1 MTLHD
6 GILRVR
12 GFRFYFTPLAGVLF
26 AFPSRYYSLSV
37 MTDIQPWIVVDPASG
52 GVPRAPPYSGT
63 APASPVRCAYAALT
77 PSGRT
82 FQSVPLRMGFI
93 TCSGLNPRAAL
104 QPQFPRELIWAPPRS
119 LAATRGI
126 SVDFCSL
133 VT

>member
-12 GFRFYFTPLAGVLF
+12 GFRFSFTPLAGVLF

-82 FQSVPLRMGFI
+82 FQSVPLRMGFLQTSRVI
-93 TCSGLNPRAAL
+93 PVRPYNPRKYGFGL
-104 QPQFPRELIWAPPRS
+104 LPVRS
-119 LAATRGI
+119 PLLGESLLI
-126 SVDFCSL
+126 SVP
-133 VT
+133 

>member
-12 GFRFYFTPLAGVLF
+12 GFRFSFTPLAGVLF

-63 APASPVRCAYAALT
+63 APGSPVRCAYAALT

-82 FQSVPLRMGFI
+82 FQSVPLRMGF
-93 TCSGLNPRAAL
+93 L
-104 QPQFPRELIWAPPRS
+104 QTSRVIPVRPYNLSSRRN
-119 LAATRGI
+119 
-126 SVDFCSL
+126 
-133 VT
+133 